1 MCYGK
6 TKALRPNDLKNG
18 RPLRAQSRP
27 TRFADMP
34 KDKEKPGQP
43 SLAPALCFDA
53 VPVVFDDVTGPSQ
66 ADIGWRV
73 NLALFKHLE
82 VNECRD
88 HRPSMV

>member
-1 MCYGK
+1 
-6 TKALRPNDLKNG
+6 
-18 RPLRAQSRP
+18 
-27 TRFADMP
+27 MP